1 MKEAL
6 KVSIWGFGAMGSGIA
21 EVLLRKKGVE
31 ITGVCDMHPD
41 RVGKSIF
48 SVLGVERGDRKDVIV
63 TPDIEEAIKGS
74 RICMICTNSFTK
86 DVF

>member
-48 SVLGVERGDRKDVIV
+48 SVLGVEKGDRKDVIV
-63 TPDIEEAIKGS
+63 TPDIEEAIKEV
-74 RICMICTNSFTK
+74 
-86 DVF
+86 D